1 MSTTQFIRFLSILGL
16 SQLAIAQSNFATLT
30 GTVTDSTG
38 AAVARATVEAVN
50 QANNFRYTGQSD
62 EAGNYLVVNLLE
74 GAYRVKVTASGF
86 QEYIVETVQLASR
99 AAQRIDVKLQVGQ
112 VSTVVDVSAASTL
125 IETES
130 ARISDIKERVV
141 LRALPLTLRRVH
153 DMWALQPGAYSGR
166 LGGSRN
172 KQRDFSLDGVTLIGD
187 EGGTAIVWQA
197 RRPRLWQRVTGRY
210 RARDLGALLD
220 TAIKAD

>member
-1 MSTTQFIRFLSILGL
+1 MSTNPFVRIAAVGILGFGGF
-16 SQLAIAQSNFATLT
+16 AFTQSNFATLT
-30 GTVTDSTG
+30 GAVTDSSG
-38 AAVARATVEAVN
+38 AAVARATVEAIN
-50 QANNFRYTGQSD
+50 PANNFRYTGQSD
-62 EAGNYLVVNLLE
+62 ESGNYLIVNLLE
-74 GAYRVKVTASGF
+74 GAYRIKITATGF
-86 QEYIVETVQLASR
+86 QDYIVETVQLASR
-99 AAQRIDVKLQVGQ
+99 ASQRIDVKLQVGQ

-172 KQRDFSLDGVTLIGD
+172 KQRDFSMDGVTLASAT
-187 EGGTAIVWQA
+187 GGQT
-197 RRPRLWQRVTGRY
+197 TGVMTDR
-210 RARDLGALLD
+210 
-220 TAIKAD
+220 TE